1 MLKLRNSTRLTSFV
15 FDVVAIVVGLTLSFM
30 IDEWRNE
37 KKVRSK
43 ESAILEGI
51 RSDLQADIDFAN
63 NAIGWTSNDITE
75 KNLLLTADHRQ
86 SMKPDSLDRYIG
98 RLGRFNGF
106 MGNDHTYKT
115 IAAEARVLI
124 TDEKL
129 RTSLQNYYSYSYGL
143 AVDFAE
149 YDKRLSISRLE
160 LIRKNIA
167 TEGIKTLRP
176 WYHYDEGPEIDYDD
190 EAVHRIF
197 ESEEF
202 RAQIHWSL
210 YSDEIVIRLAEDR
223 ITECKR
229 LQALIDQNLKKL

>member
-15 FDVVAIVVGLTLSFM
+15 FDVVAIVVDLTLSFM

-75 KNLLLTADHRQ
+75 KNLLLSADHRQ

-143 AVDFAE
+143 AVDYAE

-167 TEGIKTLRP
+167 TKGIKTLRP
-176 WYHYDEGPEIDYDD
+176 WYHWDEGPEIDYDD

-202 RAQIHWSL
+202 RAQLHWSL